1 MSTEVQIK
9 KSPAGHFV
17 LRRKHSG
24 AKSSDAL
31 AAAYSKEVLVEIAT
45 SRGWPVVKAWT

>member
-31 AAAYSKEVLVEIAT
+31 AAAYSRELLIEIANN
-45 SRGWPVVKAWT
+45 RGWSVVKAWS